1 MKFANPL
8 FLYALA
14 AILIPVIIH
23 LFNFRRYKTVY
34 FSNVKMLEEVL
45 LKTKKESRLQQY
57 IVLALR
63 ILAIAALVFAFAQPY
78 LPKQNVNVKN
88 GNVVSIFVDNS
99 FSMDANSKDGSLL
112 FDAVEAAKN
121 VVNAF
126 SYSDDFILTTH
137 DFSAKQSHILN
148 KDEILSMLDDIQT
161 SPHSHTMQ
169 EIAAFTDN
177 TVSYSKKN
185 NRINYFISD
194 FQKNAFDGSVFANDT
209 TSANFLIPIE
219 VKHTDNV
226 SIDSCWF
233 LTPVFNVGQ
242 QVTLTVR
249 IHNYG
254 TTDVNKLPVKLYVN
268 KEQKALAAVDVKAES
283 YADYQMNYTITE
295 DGVQCGVVRIED
307 APITFDDEL
316 YFVYQVATANHVVVV
331 KSKDD
336 RYLKAMYGM
345 DSLFVYQEM
354 PEKQVN
360 YSQFKQCNLLVLDQ
374 PKEVSSGLSSEIE
387 KYVSGGGT
395 LLVFPGEE
403 TNLSSLNTMLSAM
416 EVGHYGEVVQ
426 RNMKVGT
433 INYES
438 VYFSD
443 AVQKSSEKVTMPQ
456 LTRYFPI
463 VSPSSATAS
472 EPVMML
478 EDGSPFLK
486 VYPYGQGRVML
497 SAVPLDDSFGD
508 AHRNALFF
516 VPLHNVAIM
525 NVKQSRLYNTIG
537 TDEYAV
543 VSNKS
548 TSAEKFYTVKAQDK
562 SFDFIPE
569 QRLLGNE
576 VMLYFHSQVDK
587 AGLYDVFLDDVKITS
602 LAFNYN
608 RAESDMDYYDADELK
623 SLGGDRLQLIDVR
636 TKDMTKDISDSFNG
650 TPLWRYFVLFALLCI
665 LAEICIL
672 RFWKLNKLK
681 TEK

>member
-8 FLYALA
+8 FLIALS
-14 AILIPVIIH
+14 AILIPIIIH

-45 LKTKKESRLQQY
+45 LKTKKESRLQKY

-78 LPKQNVNVKN
+78 IPKNKVNVRN

-99 FSMDANSKDGSLL
+99 FSMDANSKDGNLL
-112 FDAVEAAKN
+112 FEAVEAAKN

-126 SYSDDFILTTH
+126 PYSDDFVLTTH

-148 KDEILSMLDDIQT
+148 KDEMLSLLDDIQIT
-161 SPHSHTMQ
+161 PRSHSMS
-169 EIAAFTDN
+169 EIAAFAAN
-177 TVSYSKKN
+177 TMSYSQKSN
-185 NRINYFISD
+185 HLQYYISD
-194 FQKNAFDGSVFANDT
+194 FQKNTFDGTALSNDT
-209 TSANFLIPIE
+209 AGATFLIPIE

-226 SIDSCWF
+226 AVDSCWF
-233 LTPVFNVGQ
+233 LSPVFNVGQ
-242 QVTLTVR
+242 PVTLTVR

-268 KEQKALAAVDVKAES
+268 DEQKALAAVDIKAES
-283 YADYQMNYTITE
+283 YADYQMHYTITE

-307 APITFDDEL
+307 SPITFDDEL
-316 YFVYQVATANHVVVV
+316 YFVYQVASNNNIIVV
-331 KSKDD
+331 KSKDN

-354 PEKQVN
+354 PERQVN

-374 PKEVSSGLSSEIE
+374 LKEISSGLASEIE
-387 KYVSGGGT
+387 NYVNGGGT
-395 LLVFPGEE
+395 LLLFPGEDM
-403 TNLSSLNTMLSAM
+403 NLSSVNALLNSL
-416 EVGHYGEVVQ
+416 EVGQYGEMVQ
-426 RNMKVGT
+426 RTMKVGS
-433 INYES
+433 INMES

-443 AVQKSSEKVTMPQ
+443 AVQKSNEKVSMPT

-463 VSPSSATAS
+463 MSPAAATAS

-478 EDGSPFLK
+478 EDGSPFLM
-486 VYPYGQGRVML
+486 VYPCGQGRVML

-525 NVKQSRLYNTIG
+525 NVKQGRLYNTIG
-537 TDEYAV
+537 LDEFAAV
-543 VSNKS
+543 TNKS
-548 TSAEKFYTVKAQDK
+548 TSAEKVYTVKAQDK
-562 SFDFIPE
+562 SLDFIPE
-569 QRLLGNE
+569 QRLAGNE
-576 VMLYFHSQVDK
+576 VMLYFHSQVEK
-587 AGLYDVFLDDVKITS
+587 AGLYDVYLDDVKITS

-608 RAESDMDYYDADELK
+608 RSESNLDYYDQDELK
-623 SLGGDRLQLIDVR
+623 KMTDGQAKLIDAR
-636 TKDMTKDISDSFNG
+636 LKDLSKNISDSFNG

-665 LAEICIL
+665 IAEICVL
-672 RFWKLNKLK
+672 RFWRVKGK
-681 TEK
+681 

>member
-8 FLYALA
+8 FLIAIS
-14 AILIPVIIH
+14 AILIPIIIH

-34 FSNVKMLEEVL
+34 FSNVRMLEEVL

-78 LPKQNVNVKN
+78 FPKQNVNVAN
-88 GNVVSIFVDNS
+88 GNVVSVFVDNS
-99 FSMDANSKDGSLL
+99 FSMDANSKDGNLL
-112 FDAVEAAKN
+112 FEAVEAAKN

-126 SYSDDFILTTH
+126 AYSDDFILTTH

-161 SPHSHTMQ
+161 SPHSRTMP
-169 EIAAFTDN
+169 EIAAFIQN
-177 TVSYSKKN
+177 TASYSKKN

-194 FQKNAFDGSVFANDT
+194 FQKNSFDGSVFANDT
-209 TSANFLIPIE
+209 SSVNFLIPIE

-226 SIDSCWF
+226 SVDSCWF

-268 KEQKALAAVDVKAES
+268 NEQKALAAVDVKAES

-295 DGVQCGVVRIED
+295 DGIQCGVVRIED

-316 YFVYQVATANHVVVV
+316 FFVYQVATANNVVVV
-331 KSKDD
+331 KSKDN

-354 PEKQVN
+354 PERQVN

-374 PKEVSSGLSSEIE
+374 LKEVSSGLSSEIE
-387 KYVSGGGT
+387 KYVSGGGA

-403 TNLSSLNTMLSAM
+403 MNLSSMNAMLSAM
-416 EVGHYGEVVQ
+416 EVGHYGEMLQ

-463 VSPSSATAS
+463 LSPSSVTAS
-472 EPVMML
+472 EPVMLL
-478 EDGSPFLK
+478 EDGSPFLM

-497 SAVPLDDSFGD
+497 SAVPLDDNFGD

-537 TDEYAV
+537 ADEYAV

-548 TSAEKFYTVKAQDK
+548 TSAEKVYTVKAQDK
-562 SFDFIPE
+562 TFDFIPE
-569 QRLLGNE
+569 QRLSGNE
-576 VMLYFHSQVDK
+576 VMLYFHSQIDK

-602 LAFNYN
+602 LAFNFN
-608 RAESDMDYYDADELK
+608 RAESDMDYYDAEELK
-623 SLGGDRLQLIDVR
+623 SMGGDRLQLIDAR
-636 TKDMTKDISDSFNG
+636 TKDLTKDISDSFNG

-665 LAEICIL
+665 IAEICVL
-672 RFWKLNKLK
+672 RFWHIK
-681 TEK
+681 TVEN

>member
-8 FLYALA
+8 FLIALS
-14 AILIPVIIH
+14 AILIPIIIH

-45 LKTKKESRLQQY
+45 LKTKKESRLQRY

-78 LPKQNVNVKN
+78 LPKQNVNIMN

-99 FSMDANSKDGSLL
+99 FSMDANSKDGNLL
-112 FDAVEAAKN
+112 YEAVEAAKN

-148 KDEILSMLDDIQT
+148 KDEILSMLDDIQI
-161 SPHSHTMQ
+161 SPHSHTMP
-169 EIAAFTDN
+169 EIAAFVQN
-177 TVSYSKKN
+177 TASYSQKS
-185 NRINYFISD
+185 NRINYYISD
-194 FQKNAFDGSVFANDT
+194 FQKNSFDGSVFADDT
-209 TSANFLIPIE
+209 ANVNFLIPIE

-226 SIDSCWF
+226 SVDSCWF
-233 LTPVFNVGQ
+233 LSPVFNVGQ

-254 TTDVNKLPVKLYVN
+254 TTDINKLPVKLYVN
-268 KEQKALAAVDVKAES
+268 NEQKALAAVDIKAES

-307 APITFDDEL
+307 SPITFDDEL
-316 YFVYQVATANHVVVV
+316 YFVYQVATANNVVVV
-331 KSKDD
+331 KSKDN

-354 PEKQVN
+354 PERQVN

-374 PKEVSSGLSSEIE
+374 LKEVSSGLSSEIE
-387 KYVSGGGT
+387 KYVNGGGT

-403 TNLSSLNTMLSAM
+403 MNLSAMNAMLTAM
-416 EVGHYGEVVQ
+416 EVGRYGEMVQ

-443 AVQKSSEKVTMPQ
+443 AVQKSAEKVTMPQ
-456 LTRYFPI
+456 VTRYFPI
-463 VSPSSATAS
+463 LSSASMAS
-472 EPVMML
+472 EPIMLL
-478 EDGSPFLK
+478 EDGSPFLM

-537 TDEYAV
+537 LDEYAV

-548 TSAEKFYTVKAQDK
+548 TSAEKVYTVKAQDK
-562 SFDFIPE
+562 TFDFIPE
-569 QRLLGNE
+569 QRLSGNE
-576 VMLYFHSQVDK
+576 VMLYFHSQIDK

-608 RAESDMDYYDADELK
+608 RAESDLDYYDTDELK
-623 SLGGDRLQLIDVR
+623 TMGGDRLQLIDAR
-636 TKDMTKDISDSFNG
+636 TKDLTKDISDSFNG

-665 LAEICIL
+665 IAEICVL
-672 RFWKLNKLK
+672 RFWKVKGN
-681 TEK
+681 

>member
-8 FLYALA
+8 FLIALS
-14 AILIPVIIH
+14 AILIPIIIH

-45 LKTKKESRLQQY
+45 LKTKKESRLLQY
-57 IVLALR
+57 LVLALR

-78 LPKQNVNVKN
+78 IPKNKINTRN

-99 FSMDANSKDGSLL
+99 FSMDANAKDGNLL
-112 FDAVEAAKN
+112 YDAVDAAKN

-148 KDEILSMLDDIQT
+148 KDEILSLLDDINV
-161 SPHSHTMQ
+161 SPHSRSMS
-169 EIAAFTDN
+169 EIRAFARNTAA
-177 TVSYSKKN
+177 YSQKTN
-185 NRINYFISD
+185 HINYYISD
-194 FQKNAFDGSVFANDT
+194 FQKNSLNGANFGNDT
-209 TSANFLIPIE
+209 AQVNFLIPIE

-226 SIDSCWF
+226 SVDSCWF
-233 LTPVFNVGQ
+233 LSPVFNVGQ

-254 TTDVNKLPVKLYVN
+254 TTDVNKLPVRLYIN
-268 KEQKALAAVDVKAES
+268 NEQKAIAAVDVKAES
-283 YADYQMNYTITE
+283 YADYQLNYTITD
-295 DGVQCGVVRIED
+295 DGVQCGVVKIED
-307 APITFDDEL
+307 SPITFDDEL
-316 YFVYQVATANHVVVV
+316 YFVYQVATNNNIVVV
-331 KSKDD
+331 KSKDN

-354 PEKQVN
+354 LEKQVN

-374 PKEVSSGLSSEIE
+374 LKEISSGLASEIV
-387 KYVSGGGT
+387 KYVNGGGT

-403 TNLSSLNTMLSAM
+403 TNLSALNSLLNTLEA
-416 EVGHYGEVVQ
+416 GRYGEPVQ
-426 RNMKVGT
+426 SNLKVGT

-443 AVQKSSEKVTMPQ
+443 AVQKNTEKVTLPQ
-456 LTRYFPI
+456 VNRYFPI
-463 VSPSSATAS
+463 LPPSAATAS
-472 EPVMML
+472 EQVMQL
-478 EDGSPFLK
+478 ENGSPFLT
-486 VYPYGQGRVML
+486 VYSCGQGRVML

-537 TDEYAV
+537 VDEFAS

-548 TSAEKFYTVKAQDK
+548 TSAEKVYKLKAQDK
-562 SFDFIPE
+562 SMDLIPE
-569 QRLLGNE
+569 QRLAGNE
-576 VMLYFHSQVDK
+576 VMLYFHSQIDK

-608 RAESDMDYYDADELK
+608 RNESDLDYYDADDLK
-623 SLGGDRLQLIDVR
+623 AFGGDNLQLIDAQ
-636 TKDMTKDISDSFNG
+636 TKDLTKNISDSFNG
-650 TPLWRYFVLFALLCI
+650 TPLWRYFVLLALLCI
-665 LAEICIL
+665 IAEICLL
-672 RFWKLNKLK
+672 RFWHVK
-681 TEK
+681 TGSN